1 MHNKDTLRPGPITRK
16 ASIRGHLYVL
26 EFSDG
31 SIKVGHANEPGKRII
46 SSARNIA
53 GRCHVTLTQRW
64 VSEAHEGN
72 EMNEKRLNHWTCR
85 SGRPVF
91 GFRGVFTEVSFAET
105 VKAAQLLMDDMELA
119 LLMSAPVSIRD
130 LFPGAFGYRLRH
142 AALSGINPNPHPYWR
157 SRQQG

>member
-1 MHNKDTLRPGPITRK
+1 M
-16 ASIRGHLYVL
+16 L

-130 LFPGAFGYRLRH
+130 LFPAPSATCCTMRRRQ
-142 AALSGINPNPHPYWR
+142 ASTQNASPYSR